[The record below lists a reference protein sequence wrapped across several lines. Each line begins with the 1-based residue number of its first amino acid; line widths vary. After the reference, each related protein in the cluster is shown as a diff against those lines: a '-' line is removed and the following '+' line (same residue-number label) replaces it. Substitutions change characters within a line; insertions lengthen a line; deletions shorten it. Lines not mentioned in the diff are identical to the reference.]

1 VETVNIS
8 TFKARCLELLRRVK
22 ETGQPILV
30 TRRGEPIAQIDP
42 PAPAPRPG
50 SWLGAAKGS
59 GEILGDV
66 VSPLGPGAWEALDEK
81 RNP

>member
-8 TFKARCLELLRRVK
+8 TFKARCLELLERVRQ
-22 ETGQPILV
+22 TGQPILV

-42 PAPAPRPG
+42 PPQPTARRP
-50 SWLGAAKGS
+50 WLGSAQGS

-66 VSPLGPGAWEALDEK
+66 VSPLGPGDWESLGRRE
-81 RNP
+81 R